1 VAPRGRNRSLILA
14 PVETTLI
21 RPSENLHSHLIRAV
35 LFDYG
40 GTLVR
45 PKKPWEE
52 TSAEPLRSVY
62 TLLHG
67 YDPKISFQAFLELDE
82 SIFQKYSKLEADEN
96 RDIPDIVKYEEI
108 VDRLFPN
115 RSRAWRE
122 RVARKANR
130 VWWDTLT
137 PNWVIRKNA
146 RKTLAELRSMKLQL
160 AIVSDHHNHD
170 ALTRHLSRLGIS
182 SNFSHVFSSTQ
193 MGVRK
198 PDRRIFAR
206 CLSLMKI
213 RRQEAIFVGDSLEYD
228 VEGGRRASIRTILI
242 VDETPDNQGYQD
254 AGTMADFTI
263 HDLREIP
270 RIVSSL

>member
-1 VAPRGRNRSLILA
+1 M
-14 PVETTLI
+14 
-21 RPSENLHSHLIRAV
+21 
-35 LFDYG
+35 
-40 GTLVR
+40 R
-45 PKKPWEE
+45 PKKSWEE
-52 TSAEPLRSVY
+52 TRAEPLRSVH

-67 YDPKISFQAFLELDE
+67 YDPKISFQVFLKLDD
-82 SIFQKYSKLEADEN
+82 SVFQKYSKLEAEEN
-96 RDIPDIVKYEEI
+96 RDVPDIVKYEEI

-115 RSRAWRE
+115 HSRAWRE

-160 AIVSDHHNHD
+160 AIISNHHNHD
-170 ALTRHLSRLGIS
+170 ALTRHLTRLRIYS
-182 SNFSHVFSSTQ
+182 DFSHVFSSTQ

-213 RRQEAIFVGDSLEYD
+213 PRQEAIFVGDSLEYD
-228 VEGGRRASIRTILI
+228 VKGARRAGIRTILI
-242 VDETPDNQGYQD
+242 VDETPDNQGYQG
-254 AGTMADFTI
+254 AGTKADFTI
-263 HDLREIP
+263 HDLGEIP
-270 RIVSSL
+270 RIISSL